1 MKIQSFIVASC
12 VLAVNFFCWV
22 PSSQA
27 QSRKF
32 GHVNSDDII
41 RLMPESTEADSTL
54 ARFERELQAEL
65 MAMYKELEDLAR
77 DYREKFKERS
87 EAINRIKE
95 ENIRDK
101 QQKFEETQRI
111 FQQEIMEK
119 QQKVYAPIKEK
130 FDKAVREVAKEMGL
144 SYVFDSS
151 LGTFIYY
158 DEADDI
164 SAQVK
169 KKLGISATP
178 NTGQGGSK

>member
-1 MKIQSFIVASC
+1 MNYTRTILSFT
-12 VLAVNFFCWV
+12 VLWLFAALF
-22 PSSQA
+22 STSIKA

-32 GHVNSDDII
+32 GHVNSEDII
-41 RLMPESTEADSTL
+41 RLMPESVEADSTL
-54 ARFERELQAEL
+54 ARFERELQNEL
-65 MAMYKELEDLAR
+65 LAMYKELEDLAR
-77 DYREKFKERS
+77 DYREKYKERS
-87 EAINRIKE
+87 EAVNRIKE

-130 FDKAVREVAKEMGL
+130 FDKAVRDVAKEMGL

-151 LGTFIYY
+151 MGIFIYY

-169 KKLGISATP
+169 KKLGIT
-178 NTGQGGSK
+178 SK

>member
-1 MKIQSFIVASC
+1 MNYARTSLSLMFFWFIAASFSKP
-12 VLAVNFFCWV
+12 VLAQN
-22 PSSQA
+22 
-27 QSRKF
+27 RKF
-32 GHVNSDDII
+32 GHVNSEDII
-41 RLMPESTEADSTL
+41 KLMPEAVEADSTL
-54 ARFERELQAEL
+54 ARFERELQNEL
-65 MAMYKELEDLAR
+65 LAMYKELEDLAR

-87 EAINRIKE
+87 EAVNRIKE

-130 FDKAVREVAKEMGL
+130 FDKAVRDVAKEMGL

-151 LGTFIYY
+151 MGTFIYY

-169 KKLGISATP
+169 KKLGIT
-178 NTGQGGSK
+178 SK